1 MEYHP
6 DFVFTEGKTRSNV
19 KSGAS
24 SSRPD
29 PLVPM
34 PKVKPTKDPKIEEDA
49 VLQIMQLAIYG
60 SMLKPKEGVE
70 VRDSLEDVLK
80 LSKDAGLIK

>member
-6 DFVFTEGKTRSNV
+6 DFIFTEGKTRSNI

-24 SSRPD
+24 SSRPG

-34 PKVKPTKDPKIEEDA
+34 PQVKPCKDLKIEDDA
-49 VLQIMQLAIYG
+49 ILKIMQLAIYG
-60 SMLKPKEGVE
+60 SMLKPKEGIE

-80 LSKDAGLIK
+80 LFKDAGLIK